1 MTTAIEIRNLSKIYR
16 IYANR
21 YDRLKEWFSPS
32 GKTRYD
38 EFVALNNINLEIPK
52 GQVFGII
59 GMNGAGKS
67 TLLKI
72 LTGTTAPTKGTY
84 KCTGRMQALL
94 ELGTGFHPELTG
106 RENVIVNG
114 KLLGFTEDTLKEKM
128 DDIIAFCELGD
139 FFDKT
144 VRTYSSGMY
153 VRLAF
158 ALASS
163 LDPNIFV
170 IDEALSVGDAYFQQ
184 KCLKRIRDI
193 RDSGTTILFVS
204 HDPSIIKVLCDEVV
218 LLNQGSIHGRG
229 GPQEM
234 LEEYTGLLAI
244 RNDAAGKLRRDT
256 IGKLAAGN
264 IKAQI
269 TQIVTTNAADKPA
282 NVFMVGQEAKIII
295 RAKFNEP
302 LKDPTIGILVRDR
315 VGYDVFGTNSFLLG
329 NQTGSFAKGHAA
341 EFTFTLPLGIG
352 EGEYTITA
360 AIHAADNHLEECF
373 HWIDRAASFKVVRSP
388 DAHFT
393 GVCALRAELQVTRSL
408 Q

>member
-1 MTTAIEIRNLSKIYR
+1 MTTAIEIQNLSKIYK
-16 IYANR
+16 IYSNR
-21 YDRLKEWFSPS
+21 YDRLKEWFSPK
-32 GKTRYD
+32 GKTYYD
-38 EFVALNNINLEIPK
+38 KFVALNNINLSIPQGK
-52 GQVFGII
+52 VFGII

-72 LTGTTAPTKGTY
+72 LTGTTSPT
-84 KCTGRMQALL
+84 TGSYSFQGRLQALL
-94 ELGTGFHPELTG
+94 ELGTGFHGELTG

-114 KLLGFTEDTLKEKM
+114 KLVGITEEQIKEKM
-128 DDIIAFCELGD
+128 DDIAAFSELGD

-163 LDPNIFV
+163 LDPNIFI

-184 KCLKRIRDI
+184 KCLKRIREI
-193 RDSGTTILFVS
+193 RDRGTTILFVS

-218 LLNQGSIHGRG
+218 LLNKGSVHSQGQ
-229 GPQEM
+229 PQEM

-244 RNDAAGKLRRDT
+244 HNDAAGKLQRGSFGT
-256 IGKLAAGN
+256 LESGN
-264 IKAQI
+264 IKAKI
-269 TQIVTTNAADKPA
+269 TEIVTKNKEGQPSS
-282 NVFMVGQEAKIII
+282 VFMVGQEAKVVI
-295 RAKFNEP
+295 RVKFNAP
-302 LKDPTIGILVRDR
+302 LKNPTVGILVRDR

-329 NQTGSFAKGHAA
+329 QQTGNYETGQTA
-341 EFTFTLPLGIG
+341 EFAFSLPLGIG

-373 HWIDRAASFKVVRSP
+373 HWVDRVSLFKVIRSP
-388 DAHFT
+388 DVQFT
-393 GVCALRAELQVTRSL
+393 GVCALKAELEVTRPSV
-408 Q
+408 